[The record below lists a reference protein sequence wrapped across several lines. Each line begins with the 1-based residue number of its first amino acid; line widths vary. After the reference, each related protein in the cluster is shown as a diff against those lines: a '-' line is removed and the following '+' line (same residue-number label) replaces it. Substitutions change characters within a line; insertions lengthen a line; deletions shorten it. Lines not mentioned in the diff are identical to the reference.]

1 MWKLILWYWAIDKIT
16 QELRRYKMTYE
27 ILNIQTVT
35 VGIGGA
41 ESQMTIVEV
50 LFTNDEGLS
59 NKSVFELNGIASD
72 EDIMGAITQRG
83 NELKQQQSAV
93 YNLPKKGQI

>member
-1 MWKLILWYWAIDKIT
+1 
-16 QELRRYKMTYE
+16 MTYE

-35 VGIGGA
+35 IGIGGA

-50 LFTNDEGLS
+50 LFTNTEGQM
-59 NKSVFELNGIASD
+59 NKCVFEFNGIAA
-72 EDIMGAITQRG
+72 EEEIMSAITQRG
-83 NELKQQQSAV
+83 NELKQQQAAV